1 MSIILIFIFS
11 IINCINKIAT
21 ITGMPK
27 LIIFVSSSCGIICKK
42 AITIALKYP
51 THFIGLYCLNALKYS
66 CNEIIATIDHAI
78 SIIYL
83 FPNSRTTIT
92 IGNPSI
98 AELILLTSI
107 LRSFLFSPTFS
118 ISSIKFFNCF
128 IKVFTCKIWP

>member
-1 MSIILIFIFS
+1 MTTNFTIGGITTTSQKEIRPEDLAPNNYLTIIWKDVQTNKV
-11 IINCINKIAT
+11 INTLDIDNE
-21 ITGMPK
+21 
-27 LIIFVSSSCGIICKK
+27 K
-42 AITIALKYP
+42 AIEYTNQ
-51 THFIGLYCLNALKYS
+51 LNS
-66 CNEIIATIDHAI
+66 TIDNAI

-107 LRSFLFSPTFS
+107 LRSFLFSPKFS